1 MESLDILYLTIAVAI
16 ALLTIFISITLIYLM
31 FILRD
36 VTKIAERV
44 KDIAEKVDTYVTKPI
59 LLTKSVLE
67 FLMPFI
73 QGAEEKL
80 SKSKKKG

>member
-1 MESLDILYLTIAVAI
+1 MASIDILYLTIAVAI

-36 VTKIAERV
+36 VTKIADKV
-44 KDIAEKVDTYVTKPI
+44 KDIAEKVDTYITKPI
-59 LLTKSVLE
+59 LLTRSVLE
-67 FLMPFI
+67 FVTPFI

-80 SKSKKKG
+80 SKKKKK